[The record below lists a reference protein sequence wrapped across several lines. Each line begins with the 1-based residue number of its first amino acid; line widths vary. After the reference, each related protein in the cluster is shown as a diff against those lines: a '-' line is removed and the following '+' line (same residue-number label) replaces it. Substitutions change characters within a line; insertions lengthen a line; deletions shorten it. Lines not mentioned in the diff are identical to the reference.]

1 MVQALQVL
9 TELDAVNLMLSA
21 IGESP
26 VNTIENSGLADVVSA
41 VNTLRNVSRQVQQR
55 GWKWNTL
62 KNYSLSPTAP
72 LPGTVPL
79 PVNTLKVDVTRKNGA
94 HLLKDYINEGGQL
107 YDIENNT
114 NQFSENID
122 VDIVLLKDFILLPS
136 PARDYIAARAARE
149 YQQATIGSAQLA
161 SFEGISEADALRN
174 LNAMETQN
182 SDTNIFRGSYS
193 MRSIFRN
200 RR

>member
-41 VNTLRNVSRQVQQR
+41 VNTLRNVS
-55 GWKWNTL
+55 
-62 KNYSLSPTAP
+62 
-72 LPGTVPL
+72 